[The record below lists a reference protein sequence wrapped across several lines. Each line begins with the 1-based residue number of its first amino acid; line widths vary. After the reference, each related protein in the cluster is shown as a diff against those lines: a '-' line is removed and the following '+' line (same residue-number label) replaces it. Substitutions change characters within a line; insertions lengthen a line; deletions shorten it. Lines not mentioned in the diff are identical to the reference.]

1 LSIIETKL
9 EGTIDGEYLPWTGA
23 SNDGA
28 PADAERAAVVVV
40 GAAGVFPLDPETH
53 PAASRPSNTTATTNI
68 DRPTRM
74 RPGRMSLQQRIVT
87 LVSLASEH

>member
-28 PADAERAAVVVV
+28 PV